1 MPDFRPIHTTHLFPK
16 LDALL
21 IALLKSLQPE
31 DWNKSTPAPQWTVK
45 HVATHLLDGNLRALS
60 MMRDGYF
67 GHPPGQ
73 IDSYADLV
81 KFLNQLNADFINA
94 FRRVSPAV
102 LVELLET
109 SGKQFCEVMAS
120 LPPDAPAL
128 FSVAWAGQ
136 TESPNWFHVAREY
149 TEKWHHQQQIRA
161 AMGLE
166 QPLYAR
172 ELYYP
177 FLQVS
182 MYALPYQY
190 RHVRAMEGDL
200 VKIAV
205 TGEGGGN
212 WYLQYDGQAWE
223 LLEFS
228 SENPTCT
235 VTMEETWAWR
245 IFMNAASEME
255 AKQQVTITG
264 KVELGLP
271 ILGVRA
277 VMV

>member
-1 MPDFRPIHTTHLFPK
+1 
-16 LDALL
+16 
-21 IALLKSLQPE
+21 
-31 DWNKSTPAPQWTVK
+31 
-45 HVATHLLDGNLRALS
+45 
-60 MMRDGYF
+60 
-67 GHPPGQ
+67 
-73 IDSYADLV
+73 
-81 KFLNQLNADFINA
+81 
-94 FRRVSPAV
+94 
-102 LVELLET
+102 
-109 SGKQFCEVMAS
+109 
-120 LPPDAPAL
+120 
-128 FSVAWAGQ
+128 
-136 TESPNWFHVAREY
+136 
-149 TEKWHHQQQIRA
+149 
-161 AMGLE
+161 
-166 QPLYAR
+166 
-172 ELYYP
+172 
-177 FLQVS
+177 